1 MSKIVI
7 TVDDSMSIR
16 ETVKMILTS
25 AGYEVYSA
33 EDGVA
38 GLRLAEQRKADFI
51 ITDLNMPNMDGITLI
66 TRLRALPQYK
76 FTPIVMLTTESQD
89 DKKVAGKKAGATG
102 WVVKPFDPA
111 RLIAVANMVCP
122 LAAAPRP

>member
-1 MSKIVI
+1 MTKIVI
-7 TVDDSMSIR
+7 AVDDSMSIR
-16 ETVKMILTS
+16 ETVKMVLGS
-25 AGYEVYSA
+25 AGYEVHSA

-38 GLRLAEQRKADFI
+38 GLRLAEQRKADLVV
-51 ITDLNMPNMDGITLI
+51 TDLNMPQMDGITLI

-76 FTPIVMLTTESQD
+76 FTPIIMLTTESQD

-111 RLIAVANMVCP
+111 RLVAVAKMVCP
-122 LAAAPRP
+122 L

>member
-16 ETVKMILTS
+16 ETVKMILSS

-122 LAAAPRP
+122 LAAVARV

>member
-1 MSKIVI
+1 MPKTVI
-7 TVDDSMSIR
+7 AVDDSMSIR
-16 ETVKMILTS
+16 ETVKMVLS
-25 AGYEVYSA
+25 AAGYEVHSA

-38 GLRLAEQRKADFI
+38 GVRLAEQRKADLV
-51 ITDLNMPNMDGITLI
+51 ITDLNMPQMDGITMI

-76 FTPIVMLTTESQD
+76 FTPIIMLTTESQE

-111 RLIAVANMVCP
+111 RLVAVAKMVCP
-122 LAAAPRP
+122 L